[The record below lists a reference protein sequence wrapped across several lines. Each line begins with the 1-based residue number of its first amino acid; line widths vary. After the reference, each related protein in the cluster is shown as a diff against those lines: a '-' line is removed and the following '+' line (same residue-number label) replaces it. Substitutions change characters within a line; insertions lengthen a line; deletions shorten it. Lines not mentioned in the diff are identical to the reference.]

1 VIALADAPELAAEQL
16 RAIIYYLTTLAYV
29 DGEYHDHER
38 RFVAQRIHKLVAN
51 HVHYRRA
58 HESAAMRHRLID
70 EQTRFFQAVA
80 DDIDREVQALFDEAV
95 LKKEGREAH
104 VRDKLELRCFEVLR
118 SFDAEARVHLLE
130 ICDELILADGV
141 EHPAEK
147 LFRTDIQRLLALS
160 AIDDDYAAD
169 ALPPL
174 TLRVRPPTVQ
184 RARTPNDDFF
194 TALERPYPTDAGPL
208 RKEAAADKKLVG
220 RVIDELGTQRER
232 GDGKLDGII
241 VVDELAGQAPF
252 LDRFVHVVPTRP
264 DARVDMTVLGD
275 LHGCYSCL
283 KAAVLQC
290 DFLGKLEAWRARPDR
305 EPEPKLVFLGDYVD
319 RGMYSYEG
327 VLRAALSLF
336 LHAPEQVY
344 LLRGNHEHYRL
355 LRGKVA
361 GVVSPA
367 EAIEMHGKLLP
378 QATLVAYKDL
388 FEQLPSVLLFGRV
401 VMVHAGIP
409 RDVLLDQK
417 YDSLGSLNDPMLRF
431 EMAWSDPSSAD
442 HVPREL
448 QAKTSR
454 FAFGRRQLHR
464 FLARMGA
471 NVLIRGHEV
480 VESGFRTI
488 YDDGRALLLN
498 VFSAGGAMND
508 DLPPTSPYR
517 RLSPAAL
524 TLSLSNGAIDATP
537 WKIDYEPYVVP
548 GGNHFY
554 APLPYPGLDA

>member
-1 VIALADAPELAAEQL
+1 VIVLADAPELAHEQL

-38 RFVAQRIHKLVAN
+38 RFVAARIHKLVAN

-58 HESAAMRHRLID
+58 HEPAATRTRLID
-70 EQTRFFQAVA
+70 EQTRVFQGIAEE
-80 DDIDREVQALFDEAV
+80 IDREVQALFDEAV
-95 LKKEGREAH
+95 MSGEGREAH

-118 SFDAEARVHLLE
+118 SFDADARLHLLE
-130 ICDELILADGV
+130 ICDELILADGI
-141 EHPAEK
+141 EHPAER
-147 LFRTDIQRLLALS
+147 LFRADIQKLLALS
-160 AIDDDYAAD
+160 AIDDDYAAE
-169 ALPPL
+169 ALPPI
-174 TLRVRPPTVQ
+174 TLRVVAPAER

-194 TALERPYPTDAGPL
+194 TDLERPYPTEASAL
-208 RKEAAADKKLVG
+208 RKAAAADKKLCA
-220 RVIDELGTQRER
+220 RVVDELEKQRAR
-232 GDGKLDGII
+232 GEGKLEGVV

-264 DARVDMTVLGD
+264 GARIEVTVLGD

-290 DFLGKLEAWRARPDR
+290 DFLGKLAAWRKDPAR

-319 RGMYSYEG
+319 RGLYSYEG
-327 VLRAALSLF
+327 VLRAALSLY
-336 LHAPEQVY
+336 LEAPEQVV
-344 LLRGNHEHYRL
+344 LLRGNHEHYRVVQ
-355 LRGKVA
+355 GKIT

-367 EAIEMHGKLLP
+367 EAIEMYGKLLP

-388 FEQLPSVLLFGRV
+388 FERLPSVLLFNRV

-409 RDVLLDQK
+409 RDEMLDEK
-417 YDSLGSLNDPMLRF
+417 YENLGSLNDPMLRF

-480 VESGFRTI
+480 CESGFRTV
-488 YDDGRALLLN
+488 YDDGRAMLLN
-498 VFSAGGAMND
+498 VFSAGGHLND

-517 RLSPAAL
+517 RLSPGAL
-524 TLSLSNGAIDATP
+524 TLRLENGAIEATP
-537 WKIDYEPYVVP
+537 WRIDYEPYVMP

-554 APLPYPGLDA
+554 L

>member
-1 VIALADAPELAAEQL
+1 VIVLADAPELAAEQL

-38 RFVAQRIHKLVAN
+38 VFVATRIHKLVAN
-51 HVHYRRA
+51 HVHYQRA
-58 HESAAMRHRLID
+58 HEAAVTRARLIE
-70 EQTRFFQAVA
+70 EQTRIFQAVA
-80 DDIDREVQALFDEAV
+80 EDIDREVQALFDEAV
-95 LKKEGREAH
+95 LTKEGREAH

-118 SFDAEARVHLLE
+118 SFDADARVHLLE

-147 LFRTDIQRLLALS
+147 RFRQDIEKLLALS
-160 AIDDDYAAD
+160 AIDDSYAAE

-174 TLRVRPPTVQ
+174 SLRVMPATVR
-184 RARTPNDDFF
+184 RARTPNDDFLS
-194 TALERPYPTDAGPL
+194 ALERPYPTEAGPL
-208 RKEAAADKKLVG
+208 RKEAALDKKLIQ
-220 RVIDELGTQRER
+220 RAIDLLGVQRAR
-232 GDGKLDGII
+232 GEGKLDG
-241 VVDELAGQAPF
+241 VVALDELAGREPF
-252 LDRFVHVVPTRP
+252 LDRFVYAVPPRP
-264 DARVDMTVLGD
+264 GARIDMTVLGD

-290 DFLGKLEAWRARPDR
+290 DFLGKLAAWRAHPER

-336 LHAPEQVY
+336 VHAPEQVY
-344 LLRGNHEHYRL
+344 LLRGNHEHYRV

-378 QATLVAYKDL
+378 QATMVAYKDL
-388 FEQLPSVLLFGRV
+388 FEQLPSVLLFHRI

-409 RDVLLDQK
+409 RDALLDER
-417 YDSLGSLNDPMLRF
+417 YDGLGSLNDPLMRF

-480 VESGFRTI
+480 VDTGFRTI

-498 VFSAGGAMND
+498 VFSAGGALND
-508 DLPPTSPYR
+508 DLPMTSPYR

-524 TLSLSNGAIDATP
+524 TLALAEGKMSATP

-554 APLPYPGLDA
+554 APLPYPGVD